1 MKKSI
6 LLLFALAIVFSS
18 FKIQAQ
24 DPNRFADEVKKFENA
39 ANDYPAGNRIVFTG
53 SSSIRLWVDFKSYFP
68 EHNVIN
74 TGFGGSET
82 SDLIHYKDLL
92 ISQFEPK
99 QVFIYEGDNDVNSGK
114 SGLEILADMNTLVSS
129 LLEEGIENIVIIAPK
144 PSVARWALKEKYEK
158 VNASLKAMADLSP
171 KIQYADVWTPML
183 NPDGN
188 VKTDIFIEDNLHMN
202 KKGYDIWI
210 KVIGPL
216 LIKP

>member
-6 LLLFALAIVFSS
+6 LLLFTLAILFSS
-18 FKIQAQ
+18 FNIQAQ

-39 ANDYPAGNRIVFTG
+39 GNDYPSENRIIFTG

-144 PSVARWALKEKYEK
+144 PSVARWELKEKYEK
-158 VNASLKAMADLSP
+158 VNTSLKAMADLSP

-188 VKTDIFIEDNLHMN
+188 VKPDIFIEDNLHMN

>member
-1 MKKSI
+1 MKKTNYLLII
-6 LLLFALAIVFSS
+6 LLLITSIDLFG
-18 FKIQAQ
+18 Q
-24 DPNRFADEVKKFENA
+24 DPLRFAEEVKKFENA
-39 ANDYPAGNRIVFTG
+39 SVQYPAQNRIVFTG

-82 SDLIHYKDLL
+82 SDLIYYKDLL
-92 ISQFEPK
+92 ISQFNPK

-114 SGLEILADMNTLVSS
+114 SGLQILADMNKLVND
-129 LLEEGIENIVIIAPK
+129 LLEEGVENIVIIAPK
-144 PSVARWALKEKYEK
+144 PSVARWELKEKYEK
-158 VNASLKAMADLSP
+158 VNASFKAMADLSP
-171 KIQYADVWTPML
+171 NIQFADVWTPML
-183 NPDGN
+183 NADGM
-188 VKTDIFIEDNLHMN
+188 VKKDIFLEDNLHMN

>member
-6 LLLFALAIVFSS
+6 LLLFALTILFSS

-39 ANDYPAGNRIVFTG
+39 GNDYPSENRIIFTG

-144 PSVARWALKEKYEK
+144 PSVARWELKEKYEK

-188 VKTDIFIEDNLHMN
+188 VKPDIFIEDNLHMN

>member
-1 MKKSI
+1 MKN
-6 LLLFALAIVFSS
+6 LTLLFCALVTFISINV
-18 FKIQAQ
+18 QAQ
-24 DPNRFADEVKKFENA
+24 DPSRFADDVKKFENT
-39 ANDYPAGNRIVFTG
+39 ANDYPTENRIIFTG

-92 ISQFEPK
+92 ISQFNPK

-114 SGLEILADMNTLVSS
+114 SGLEILADMNTLVTS

-144 PSVARWALKEKYEK
+144 PSVSRWALKEKYEK

-210 KVIGPL
+210 KVIEPL
-216 LIKP
+216 LIGH

>member
-6 LLLFALAIVFSS
+6 LLLFTLAILFSS
-18 FKIQAQ
+18 FNIQAQ

-39 ANDYPAGNRIVFTG
+39 GNDYPSENRIIFTG

-114 SGLEILADMNTLVSS
+114 SGLEILSDMNTLVSS

-144 PSVARWALKEKYEK
+144 PSVARWELKEKYEK
-158 VNASLKAMADLSP
+158 VNTSLKAMADLSP

-188 VKTDIFIEDNLHMN
+188 VKPDIFIEDNLHMN

>member
-1 MKKSI
+1 MKRILFFSALFMAFINTSI
-6 LLLFALAIVFSS
+6 L
-18 FKIQAQ
+18 AQ
-24 DPNRFADEVKKFENA
+24 DPNRFADEVKKFENT
-39 ANDYPAGNRIVFTG
+39 ANNYPSQNRIVFTG
-53 SSSIRLWVDFKSYFP
+53 SSSVRLWVDFKSYFP

-74 TGFGGSET
+74 TGFGGSEA

-92 ISQFEPK
+92 ISQFNPK
-99 QVFIYEGDNDVNSGK
+99 QVFIYEGDNDINSGK
-114 SGLEILADMNTLVSS
+114 SGLEILADMNTLVTS
-129 LLEEGIENIVIIAPK
+129 LLEEGIESVVIIAPK
-144 PSVARWALKEKYEK
+144 PSVARWELKEKYEV

>member
-6 LLLFALAIVFSS
+6 LLLFTLAILFSS

-39 ANDYPAGNRIVFTG
+39 GNDYPSENRIIFTG

-114 SGLEILADMNTLVSS
+114 SGLEILSDMNTLVSS

-144 PSVARWALKEKYEK
+144 PSVARWELKEKYEK

-188 VKTDIFIEDNLHMN
+188 VKPDIFIEDNLHMN

>member
-6 LLLFALAIVFSS
+6 LLLFALAILFSS

-39 ANDYPAGNRIVFTG
+39 GNDYPSENRIIFTG

-114 SGLEILADMNTLVSS
+114 SGLEILSDMNTLVSS

-144 PSVARWALKEKYEK
+144 PSVARWELKEKYEK

-188 VKTDIFIEDNLHMN
+188 VKPDIFIEDNLHMN

>member
-1 MKKSI
+1 MKKTNYLLII
-6 LLLFALAIVFSS
+6 LLLITSIDLFG
-18 FKIQAQ
+18 Q
-24 DPNRFADEVKKFENA
+24 DPLRFAEEVKKFENA
-39 ANDYPAGNRIVFTG
+39 SVQYPTQNRIVFTG

-92 ISQFEPK
+92 ISQFNPK

-114 SGLEILADMNTLVSS
+114 SGLQILADMNKLVND
-129 LLEEGIENIVIIAPK
+129 LLEEGVENIVIIAPK
-144 PSVARWALKEKYEK
+144 PSIARWELKEKYEK
-158 VNASLKAMADLSP
+158 VNASFKAMADLSP
-171 KIQYADVWTPML
+171 NIQFADVWTPML
-183 NPDGN
+183 NEDGK
-188 VKTDIFIEDNLHMN
+188 VKSDIFVEDNLHMN

>member
-1 MKKSI
+1 MKKISI
-6 LLLFALAIVFSS
+6 LHFILTLISSIHLFG
-18 FKIQAQ
+18 Q
-24 DPNRFADEVKKFENA
+24 DPLRFADEVKKFENA
-39 ANDYPAGNRIVFTG
+39 ATKYPSENRIVFTG
-53 SSSIRLWVDFKSYFP
+53 SSSVRLWIDFKSYFP

-82 SDLIHYKDLL
+82 SDLIYYKDLL
-92 ISQFEPK
+92 ISQFNPK

-114 SGLEILADMNTLVSS
+114 SGLEILADMNTLVSQ

-144 PSVARWALKEKYEK
+144 PSVARWALKEQYKK
-158 VNASLKAMADLSP
+158 VNASFKALADLSP
-171 KIQYADVWTPML
+171 NIHYADVWTPML
-183 NPDGN
+183 NPDGI
-188 VKTDIFIEDNLHMN
+188 VKNDIFIDDNLHMN

>member
-6 LLLFALAIVFSS
+6 LLLFALAILFSS

-39 ANDYPAGNRIVFTG
+39 GNDYPSENRIIFTG

-82 SDLIHYKDLL
+82 SDLIHFKDLL

-144 PSVARWALKEKYEK
+144 PSVARWELKEKYEK

-188 VKTDIFIEDNLHMN
+188 VKPDIFIEDNLHMN

>member
-6 LLLFALAIVFSS
+6 LLLFTLAILFSS

-39 ANDYPAGNRIVFTG
+39 GNDYPSENRIIFTG

-144 PSVARWALKEKYEK
+144 PSVARWELKEKYEK

-188 VKTDIFIEDNLHMN
+188 VKPDIFIEDNLHMN

>member
-6 LLLFALAIVFSS
+6 LLLFTLAILFSS
-18 FKIQAQ
+18 FNIQAQ

-39 ANDYPAGNRIVFTG
+39 GNDYPSENRIIFTG

-144 PSVARWALKEKYEK
+144 PSVARWELKEKYEK

-188 VKTDIFIEDNLHMN
+188 VKPDIFIEDNLHMN